1 MALDATALRERVR
14 RLSGVFTP
22 GQLVIIALLGV
33 LALVGTLAFVRWS
46 SAPSYGVLFSGLDP
60 KDASSVV
67 EKLRADGVPYKLAN
81 DGTTVLVP
89 AAKVYTT
96 RLALSAAGLPRG
108 GVVGYELLDKQ
119 SLTTSDFRQQI
130 DYQRALEGELSRT
143 LTAVE
148 GVESATVHL
157 AIPKER
163 LFSDDQQPARA
174 SVLLRT
180 SGPLPED
187 SVQGIVHLVASSV
200 PGLTP
205 ENVTVADTSGQV
217 LSTNTSPGGISG
229 RELRLT
235 QQYENQLAAKASS
248 MLAQAFGPGR
258 AVVRVS
264 AQLNF
269 DERERESESYDPAN
283 QVTLREKTTTEVFK
297 GNGQPPGGTV
307 GVAGGVTATGSTA
320 TDYNKSEAARDVG
333 VSRVVEKSKVAPGK
347 VERLSVAVIL
357 DGSAKPV
364 PPEETV
370 REAVSAALGLDTTRG
385 DTISVDTVRFD
396 GTIAKATEQARK
408 AEAAKASTGRMMGL
422 LRTVVGAL
430 VLLAV
435 VLALILGS
443 RTKVT
448 PVEVPEVGPGSLAA
462 AIAAARGPAG
472 ALAAPQADGGLGGTL
487 APVVAATPG
496 EAEILNL
503 IDQQPEE
510 VATLLRSWLADRRA

>member
-1 MALDATALRERVR
+1 MALDTTTVRERAR
-14 RLSGVFTP
+14 RLTAAFTP
-22 GQLVIIALLGV
+22 SQLVIIGLLGV

-46 SAPSYGVLFSGLDP
+46 SAPSYSVLFSGLDP
-60 KDASSVV
+60 KDASAVV
-67 EKLRADGVPYKLAN
+67 EKLRADDVPYRLAN

-89 AAKVYTT
+89 SSKVYAT
-96 RLALSAAGLPRG
+96 RLALSAAGLPKG

-119 SLTTSDFRQQI
+119 SLTTSDFRQQV
-130 DYQRALEGELSRT
+130 DYQRALEGELTRT
-143 LTAVE
+143 LMAVE
-148 GVESATVHL
+148 GVEAATVHL

-163 LFSDDQQPARA
+163 LFSDDQQPVRA

-200 PGLTP
+200 PGLAP
-205 ENVTVADTSGQV
+205 ENVTVADATGLV
-217 LSTNTSPGGISG
+217 LSNNSNPGGISS

-235 QQYENQLAAKASS
+235 QQFENQLAAKASS

-283 QVTLREKTTTEVFK
+283 QVTLREKTTTEAFK
-297 GNGQPPGGTV
+297 GSGAPPGGTV

-320 TDYNKSEAARDVG
+320 TDYSKSEAARDVG
-333 VSRVVEKSKVAPGK
+333 VNRVVEKSKVAPGK

-396 GTIAKATEQARK
+396 ATIAKAAEQARK

-422 LRTVVGAL
+422 LRTVLGAL

-435 VLALILGS
+435 VLVLFLSS

-472 ALAAPQADGGLGGTL
+472 ALAAPQGGT
-487 APVVAATPG
+487 AATVPVPVAAPWPQ

-510 VATLLRSWLADRRA
+510 VAVLLRSWLADRRA

>member
-1 MALDATALRERVR
+1 MALDARALRERAR
-14 RLSGVFTP
+14 RLTAAFTP
-22 GQLVIIALLGV
+22 SQLVIIGLLGTLV
-33 LALVGTLAFVRWS
+33 LVGTLAFVRWS
-46 SAPSYGVLFSGLDP
+46 SAPSYSVLFSGLDP
-60 KDASSVV
+60 KDASAVV
-67 EKLRADGVPYKLAN
+67 EKLRADDVPYKLAN

-89 AAKVYTT
+89 ASKVYAT
-96 RLALSAAGLPRG
+96 RLALTAAGLPRG

-119 SLTTSDFRQQI
+119 SLTTSDFRQQV
-130 DYQRALEGELSRT
+130 DYQRALEGELTRT
-143 LTAVE
+143 LMAVE
-148 GVESATVHL
+148 GVEAATVHL

-163 LFSDDQQPARA
+163 LFTDDQQPVRA

-205 ENVTVADTSGQV
+205 ENVTVADASGQV
-217 LSTNTSPGGISG
+217 LSNGSSPSGTSS

-269 DERERESESYDPAN
+269 DERERESESYDPAS
-283 QVTLREKTTTEVFK
+283 QVTLREKTTSEAFK
-297 GNGQPPGGTV
+297 GSGTPPGGTV

-320 TDYNKSEAARDVG
+320 TDYSKSEAARDVG
-333 VSRVVEKSKVAPGK
+333 VNRVVEKARVAPGK

-385 DTISVDTVRFD
+385 DTISVDTVKFD
-396 GTIAKATEQARK
+396 GTIAKAAEQARK

-422 LRTVVGAL
+422 LRTVLGAL

-435 VLALILGS
+435 VLVLLLGS
-443 RTKVT
+443 RRKVT
-448 PVEVPEVGPGSLAA
+448 PVEVPEVGPGSIAA

-472 ALAAPQADGGLGGTL
+472 ELAAPQGAGATGMP
-487 APVVAATPG
+487 AVPVATQG
-496 EAEILNL
+496 REEAEILNL

-510 VATLLRSWLADRRA
+510 VAVLLRSWLADRRA